1 MQRSI
6 NFPPPF
12 QSTVDK
18 VQKFRFLSICSTGVR
33 AVTISRL
40 GLINLLGVG
49 VGPAN
54 SFSILD
60 AIRIVSIR
68 VYGVPDNANPYAASS
83 VTLRWTSDL
92 GKTDVEIAT
101 GNAIAPALLVSSP
114 PKDSLA
120 GFWTRRGAPTTVAGA
135 ILFELVVPDRAVVD
149 LTVEMEFQNGGPF
162 PTAILLA
169 SPATTGA
176 VSVVNLDNNGGN
188 TPTPTDFYA
197 CQGYVSVLSA
207 T

>member
-1 MQRSI
+1 MQRRV

-12 QSTVDK
+12 QATIDK
-18 VQKFRFLSICSTGVR
+18 LQKFRFLSISSAPIR
-33 AVTISRL
+33 SINISRL

-49 VGPAN
+49 VAPN
-54 SFSILD
+54 SSFGMLD
-60 AIRIVSIR
+60 SIRIKSIR
-68 VYGVPDNANPYAASS
+68 LYGVPDNANPYAASS

-92 GKTDVEIAT
+92 GKDNLQIAT
-101 GNAIAPALLVSSP
+101 GNAISPALLVSRP

-120 GFWTRRGAPTTVAGA
+120 GFWTSRGAPSTTAGA
-135 ILFELVVPDRAVVD
+135 ILCTLTIPDRTVIDISVEFEL
-149 LTVEMEFQNGGPF
+149 QNGGPF

-176 VSVVNLDNNGGN
+176 LSVVNLDNNAGN
-188 TPTPTDFYA
+188 TPTPADFLA